1 MKDKRRI
8 INMLRNADEMT
19 LERLTSEYPQAE
31 PNHKDEMYN
40 KLKERMSGSDNM
52 ITCEVRESER
62 RSLWKMVPAAVLS
75 IALVGGVIGG
85 GMTALKNNIGTVPLA
100 EIPEDMN
107 ASVTESDGAAGE
119 TDAVQE
125 DAQVEVTKEQLF
137 SKIAD
142 CRPENF
148 DRLSY
153 SYNMRTEYE
162 TGCYDENIGKINIDS
177 TQKVASGTDSS
188 TYFRAD
194 GSVVSKG
201 DGITYICNGKDAE
214 IGAHDIFDDGDIFNK
229 RKMLSVK
236 DTDSLDYEFSIRTE
250 LGKRLFENFDNWNIT
265 GTEEYLGRKCAV
277 ISGVSVIPVN
287 IEYHPELGEQNDL
300 VTCEYTVTIDTETGV
315 WMKSDIKHSD
325 YDNGRYIF
333 KITGI
338 GYGENAE
345 SPVSKDEFRQSALD
359 NCFKCVFD
367 EEGKGLPPFEPVD
380 ESDLDFLN

>member
-19 LERLTSEYPQAE
+19 LERLSSEYPQAE
-31 PNHKDEMYN
+31 QNHKDEMYN

-201 DGITYICNGKDAE
+201 DGITYICNGKDAG
-214 IGAHDIFDDGDIFNK
+214 IGVHDIFDDGDIFNK

-236 DTDSLDYEFSIRTE
+236 DTDSLDQEFSIRTE
-250 LGKRLFENFDNWNIT
+250 LGKRLFENFDNWKIT
-265 GTEEYLGRKCAV
+265 GTEEYLG
-277 ISGVSVIPVN
+277 
-287 IEYHPELGEQNDL
+287 
-300 VTCEYTVTIDTETGV
+300 
-315 WMKSDIKHSD
+315 
-325 YDNGRYIF
+325 
-333 KITGI
+333 
-338 GYGENAE
+338 
-345 SPVSKDEFRQSALD
+345 
-359 NCFKCVFD
+359 
-367 EEGKGLPPFEPVD
+367 
-380 ESDLDFLN
+380 